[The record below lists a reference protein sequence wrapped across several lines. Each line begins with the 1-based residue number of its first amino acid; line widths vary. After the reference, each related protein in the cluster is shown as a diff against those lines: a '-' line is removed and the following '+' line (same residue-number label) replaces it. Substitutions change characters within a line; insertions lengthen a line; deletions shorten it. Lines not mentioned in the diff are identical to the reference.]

1 MKWKPGSHYN
11 QFLLM
16 AVGMGMT
23 GFLRVNGAAY
33 LLFAM
38 YDSKDQVRMSVCQ
51 CRVRARERDKASSS
65 QTLLVGAEKQFFCN
79 ILGVNPSLTRTS
91 FSFFYILEFH
101 LNLLCE
107 KY

>member
-1 MKWKPGSHYN
+1 MV
-11 QFLLM
+11 
-16 AVGMGMT
+16 VGMGMT

-38 YDSKDQVRMSVCQ
+38 YDSKDQVRMSVCN
-51 CRVRARERDKASSS
+51 AEWELGRETRQAV
-65 QTLLVGAEKQFFCN
+65 QTLLVDAEKQFFCN
-79 ILGVNPSLTRTS
+79 ILGVNSSLTRTS

-107 KY
+107 RY

>member
-16 AVGMGMT
+16 VVGMGMT

-51 CRVRARERDKASSS
+51 CRVRARER
-65 QTLLVGAEKQFFCN
+65 QGKQFTNTASRCREAIF
-79 ILGVNPSLTRTS
+79 L
-91 FSFFYILEFH
+91 
-101 LNLLCE
+101 
-107 KY
+107 